1 MVSDPPPPHRSP
13 DTTDIVLLVFTG
25 QNWHKAAVENP
36 TADGSCGSGALRL
49 LKELKRNN
57 ANDVRSPSDVVR
69 LAREMAFVH
78 WACGGESSE
87 GEFVEKLID
96 TASDLCRSSSP
107 KVKQW
112 IAAQIFQK
120 SDGVDHSAVSYIGCE
135 FADAAVRGLLTQL
148 PKLLKTWGVQEEE
161 PTDIAQ
167 NDALSEAA
175 LKLGGLLKGVH
186 SVFGDEC
193 LFKVPAKPQ
202 EGETLWTCAVC
213 TFSDNKSLWPV
224 CAVCDTKRPGGHDA
238 AQLLRE
244 MCLSGCIVKEG
255 FHVDNNPNHELQL
268 TQPEYFHRV
277 SFPCVTENLDVHSL
291 QLAMILRG
299 WLPVTVECP
308 SVCGSPSDRLRE
320 MQENKTK
327 LVEQLAERMLKQ
339 VKGALSAVGARKSQQ
354 HLSMELG
361 IVIRT
366 NMAINS
372 PGHYRVGV
380 LADTY
385 HYLEGKLPSQ
395 ATRRTFD

>member
-1 MVSDPPPPHRSP
+1 MSIDWM
-13 DTTDIVLLVFTG
+13 I
-25 QNWHKAAVENP
+25 
-36 TADGSCGSGALRL
+36 
-49 LKELKRNN
+49 
-57 ANDVRSPSDVVR
+57 
-69 LAREMAFVH
+69 
-78 WACGGESSE
+78 
-87 GEFVEKLID
+87 GEFRMPRQMLGNQEYDGHLSIHD
-96 TASDLCRSSSP
+96 DQMAEDL
-107 KVKQW
+107 
-112 IAAQIFQK
+112 
-120 SDGVDHSAVSYIGCE
+120 G
-135 FADAAVRGLLTQL
+135 FAGAPIEG
-148 PKLLKTWGVQEEE
+148 
-161 PTDIAQ
+161 PTHFSQ
-167 NDALSEAA
+167 FVPML
-175 LKLGGLLKGVH
+175 H

-308 SVCGSPSDRLRE
+308 SVFSTSPSNRLQK
-320 MQENKTK
+320 MQENKAE
-327 LVEQLAERMLKQ
+327 LVKQLAESTFKQ
-339 VKGALSAVGARKSQQ
+339 VKDALCAVGARKSEQ

-361 IVIRT
+361 IMFRT
-366 NMAINS
+366 NMAIIS

-395 ATRRTFD
+395 ATRRTFDECDAAAPTASAAAAPAEKRQKTGGKRSHS